1 MARKPRPAPKPP
13 QPRGPDGRFK
23 PGGKG
28 KPGVTETMGGR

>member
-1 MARKPRPAPKPP
+1 MTQQP

-28 KPGVTETMGGR
+28 KPGVTETMGSR